1 MKIKSN
7 TIVIAIGGAIA
18 LALVILYFKRKK
30 NKMKPVIVEGSF
42 KGANCDELHAFES
55 TSGKTI
61 GGMNTKVNAEL
72 ERIYALGIN
81 PEVTSV
87 EVNMDAKNMTVA
99 WKVTIEQ
106 STDGKPWVGFT
117 SRGSSGS
124 GAFVRA
130 NGKAVGQD
138 FDTVL
143 KKVRV
148 AKSEPNGEM
157 KLVKDMLY
165 NLTTSGTA
173 TGKCPTR
180 QLFYTYTRPIKFP
193 KLGLL

>member
-1 MKIKSN
+1 MNIKPK
-7 TIVIAIGGAIA
+7 TIFLAIGGAVA
-18 LALVILYFKRKK
+18 VALVVLYFRRKK
-30 NKMKPVIVEGSF
+30 NKMKPVTVEGSY
-42 KGANCDELHAFES
+42 KAANCDELHAFES
-55 TSGKTI
+55 THGKTI

-72 ERIYALGIN
+72 EKIYATGTN

-87 EVNMDAKNMTVA
+87 EVNMDAKNMKVD
-99 WKVTIEQ
+99 WKVTIEE
-106 STDGKPWVGFT
+106 SKDGKAWLGFT
-117 SRGSSGS
+117 SRGSSGP

-130 NGKAVGQD
+130 NGKSVGQD

-143 KKVRV
+143 RKVRDV
-148 AKSEPNGEM
+148 KDEPNAEM

-165 NLTTSGTA
+165 NLTATGTA

-193 KLGLL
+193 KH

>member
-1 MKIKSN
+1 MNIKPK
-7 TIVIAIGGAIA
+7 TIFLAIGGAVA
-18 LALVILYFKRKK
+18 VALVVLYFRRKK

-42 KGANCDELHAFES
+42 RGANCDELHAFES
-55 TSGKTI
+55 THGKTI

-72 ERIYALGIN
+72 EKIYAQGIN

-87 EVNMDAKNMTVA
+87 EVNMDAKNMKVD
-99 WKVTIEQ
+99 WKVTIEE

-124 GAFVRA
+124 GAFIRA

-157 KLVKDMLY
+157 KLVKDLLY
-165 NLTTSGTA
+165 NMTTSGTA

-193 KLGLL
+193 KH

>member
-1 MKIKSN
+1 MKIKTS
-7 TIVIAIGGAIA
+7 TIFLAIGGAIA
-18 LALVILYFKRKK
+18 IALLTSYLKKRK
-30 NKMKPVIVEGSF
+30 NKMKPVIVEGFF

-99 WKVTIEQ
+99 WKVTIDE

-143 KKVRV
+143 NKVRI

-193 KLGLL
+193 KH

>member
-7 TIVIAIGGAIA
+7 TVFIAIGGAVA
-18 LALVILYFKRKK
+18 LALLILYLKRKK
-30 NKMKPVIVEGSF
+30 NKMKPIFVEGTY

-55 TSGKTI
+55 THGKTI

-72 ERIYALGIN
+72 ERIYAQGIN
-81 PEVTSV
+81 PEVTEV
-87 EVNMDAKNMTVA
+87 EVNMDAKNMTVT
-99 WKVTIEQ
+99 WKVKIEE
-106 STDGKPWVGFT
+106 SKDGKPWVGFT
-117 SRGSSGS
+117 SRGSSGP

-143 KKVRV
+143 QKVRV
-148 AKSEPNGEM
+148 AKSEPNAEM
-157 KLVKDMLY
+157 KLVKDMFY

-193 KLGLL
+193 KH

>member
-1 MKIKSN
+1 MNIKYK
-7 TIVIAIGGAIA
+7 TVFIAIGSAITFA
-18 LALVILYFKRKK
+18 LIVLYFKKK
-30 NKMKPVIVEGSF
+30 NNKMKPVIVEGSF

-55 TSGKTI
+55 TYGRTI

-72 ERIYALGIN
+72 EKIYAQGIN

-87 EVNMDAKNMTVA
+87 EVNMDAKNMKVD
-99 WKVTIEQ
+99 WKVTIEE

-157 KLVKDMLY
+157 KLVKVPSASY
-165 NLTTSGTA
+165 ES
-173 TGKCPTR
+173 
-180 QLFYTYTRPIKFP
+180 I
-193 KLGLL
+193 

>member
-1 MKIKSN
+1 MKIKST
-7 TIVIAIGGAIA
+7 TIFIAIGGAVAVA
-18 LALVILYFKRKK
+18 LLILYLKRKK
-30 NKMKPVIVEGSF
+30 NKMKPIFVEGTF

-55 TSGKTI
+55 THGKTI

-72 ERIYALGIN
+72 ERIYSQGIN
-81 PEVTSV
+81 PEVTEV
-87 EVNMDAKNMTVA
+87 EVNMDAKNMTVS
-99 WKVTIEQ
+99 WKVKIEE

-124 GAFVRA
+124 GAFIRA

-148 AKSEPNGEM
+148 AKTEPNAEM

-193 KLGLL
+193 KH